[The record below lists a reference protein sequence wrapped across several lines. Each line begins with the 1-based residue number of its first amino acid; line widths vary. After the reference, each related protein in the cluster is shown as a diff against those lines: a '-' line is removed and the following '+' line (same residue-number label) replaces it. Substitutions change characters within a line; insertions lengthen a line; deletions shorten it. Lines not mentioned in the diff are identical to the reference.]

1 MEGAYATIRGLKD
14 GYFYMPFVIFF
25 IMRAMNNLA
34 ARQTAYKVYK
44 SPSGQEDTAVSLN
57 YLIMVVNGAALVGY
71 RFFGFLACAMHPQ
84 AHNWYKA
91 ILDMNLSF
99 IQVSHISWAYVAP
112 WTVVPDDYV
121 KVMIFYFAAIF
132 IVDKV
137 LSSWHW
143 DTLMQTS
150 TIKWAH
156 GAKVLKLRD
165 TGVTFASLEQR
176 VKAMGIDTA
185 IVVTILA
192 AVLTAGRSSGN
203 AFVMDIFT
211 LPRMGDWVAICRK
224 ILKVV
229 MCVGISSGIY
239 TMVTGSKT
247 VGRTAANINLVG
259 PDGAPIGTDMF
270 THTMRVVV
278 SALLTPSVVDTCV
291 SLFGADQASVVD
303 ALTGTRILSTLTF
316 GNGNTAGKDDSAA
329 MKVFSPKKKPP
340 APVASAATTLPSP
353 KKANASA
360 KKSPAPKKASPV
372 PKRKSKQS
380 EPESESDEEPLVVN
394 KTPVKSPAP
403 APRKKSYA
411 SAVKPKPAKATATP
425 AKMATTKTS
434 PATKAKAPVKSPQA
448 TPAKN
453 TRSKRA
459 APKSGGSG
467 KKARR

>member
-84 AHNWYKA
+84 ARNWYKA

-99 IQVSHISWAYVAP
+99 VQVSHISWAYVAP

-137 LSSWHW
+137 LSSWYW

-185 IVVTILA
+185 IVVAILA

-211 LPRMGDWVAICRK
+211 LPRTGDWVAICRK

-229 MCVGISSGIY
+229 VCVGISSGMY

-291 SLFGADQASVVD
+291 SLLGADQASVVD

-340 APVASAATTLPSP
+340 APVAFAATTLPSP

-360 KKSPAPKKASPV
+360 KKSPKKASPV

-380 EPESESDEEPLVVN
+380 EPESESDEEPVVVN

-411 SAVKPKPAKATATP
+411 SAVKPKPAKAAAAP
-425 AKMATTKTS
+425 AKKATTTTS